1 MQTEYR
7 GRRITVIVA
16 QAGIMAAL
24 VAVATFLIQ
33 IPIPATKGYLNFG
46 DIAIFISA
54 LTFGPIVGGFAGGVG
69 SAISDIASGYVYFS
83 PFTLIIKGVEGVF
96 AGLIAN
102 RVSGKRDVIAVVI
115 GGSEMVIGYFLA
127 EFFGLSEGW
136 AALGEV
142 PFNILQVTVG
152 GVVGIGI
159 ALLLRKRFPETWIGS
174 ARNQAQQLK
183 S

>member
-7 GRRITVIVA
+7 GQRITVIVA

-83 PFTLIIKGVEGVF
+83 PFTLIIKGVEGII

-102 RVSGKRDVIAVVI
+102 RLSGKRDVIAVVI

-136 AALGEV
+136 AATRRSPLQHIASYGRWNCGHRNRTFTAEKISRGMDR
-142 PFNILQVTVG
+142 FNKKTVST
-152 GVVGIGI
+152 
-159 ALLLRKRFPETWIGS
+159 A
-174 ARNQAQQLK
+174 
-183 S
+183 